1 VNAKQE
7 LFRDWTRG
15 TLLYAVVMGFFNDYT
30 DLLSVDS
37 FSILFLAAVVMQA
50 LTFATLSLKKRT
62 AARFRSRPGKTN
74 VVGLALSIWA
84 IMFFSKFVFLWVLD
98 VIFGTSV
105 EVSGFVGLVLIIAA
119 MLVIDWALELVD
131 RRLADDAAPLSEVA
145 DVD

>member
-1 VNAKQE
+1 
-7 LFRDWTRG
+7 
-15 TLLYAVVMGFFNDYT
+15 
-30 DLLSVDS
+30 
-37 FSILFLAAVVMQA
+37 
-50 LTFATLSLKKRT
+50 
-62 AARFRSRPGKTN
+62 

>member
-1 VNAKQE
+1 
-7 LFRDWTRG
+7 
-15 TLLYAVVMGFFNDYT
+15 
-30 DLLSVDS
+30 
-37 FSILFLAAVVMQA
+37 
-50 LTFATLSLKKRT
+50 
-62 AARFRSRPGKTN
+62 KTN